1 VKLFTSKPAKIARE
15 SLTIDKESPPTS
27 EGGHQEWRRFVGS
40 IRRKVQRHAS
50 TSGGQDQ
57 PSSGQAAGESLSR
70 KNSLTQNLF
79 KKEDKKQPVTKQKSI
94 GETTKADLFKAL
106 TFKDKSKSASV
117 KHVDSLAAPKQADGQ
132 KGVRKSD
139 KTKDSDRSLKSSLS
153 KSKSSANKLKSK
165 EEKGSVKQDDF
176 LKATMRIFLVVSPP
190 VGKLQVTLSSS
201 TISVPKEPRFFLSPS
216 LFGINFERVLTSFFQ
231 FLSGVCPTTE
241 TFCYQSGAKISVFVN
256 LILSFINFTFCRK
269 RLMMSK

>member
-165 EEKGSVKQDDF
+165 GGEGQCQTGRLPQGDHEDLPGGLPAGGQ
-176 LKATMRIFLVVSPP
+176 AAGNPIFFHSFCSER
-190 VGKLQVTLSSS
+190 TAIFSF
-201 TISVPKEPRFFLSPS
+201 TISFW
-216 LFGINFERVLTSFFQ
+216 
-231 FLSGVCPTTE
+231 
-241 TFCYQSGAKISVFVN
+241 Y
-256 LILSFINFTFCRK
+256 
-269 RLMMSK
+269 